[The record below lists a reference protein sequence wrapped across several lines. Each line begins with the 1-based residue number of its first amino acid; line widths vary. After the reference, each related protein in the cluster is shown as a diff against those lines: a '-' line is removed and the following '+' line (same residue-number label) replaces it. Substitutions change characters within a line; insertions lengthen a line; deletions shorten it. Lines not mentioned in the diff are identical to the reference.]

1 MKVTHLPNIAG
12 LPNIISG
19 KVYDKEFAILQLN
32 RHGYI
37 YSKHEQQVMCPLI
50 CDLTWIRNALLICV
64 TCLRDFHFLEDGS
77 AKIKYSKKYISCFIQ
92 NLRHKAIRDFT
103 IYNIT
108 FSSLHMNY
116 IL

>member
-50 CDLTWIRNALLICV
+50 CDLT
-64 TCLRDFHFLEDGS
+64 
-77 AKIKYSKKYISCFIQ
+77 
-92 NLRHKAIRDFT
+92 
-103 IYNIT
+103 
-108 FSSLHMNY
+108 
-116 IL
+116 

>member
-1 MKVTHLPNIAG
+1 MKLLVKMKVTHLPNIAG

-50 CDLTWIRNALLICV
+50 YDLT
-64 TCLRDFHFLEDGS
+64 
-77 AKIKYSKKYISCFIQ
+77 
-92 NLRHKAIRDFT
+92 
-103 IYNIT
+103 
-108 FSSLHMNY
+108 
-116 IL
+116 